1 MNRNAIWITGLILA
15 VEVFFA
21 DSSVAQSGRIDVRPT
36 SATTV
41 APFIP
46 GSLAYHVLTNALG
59 TTNGFDPI
67 HSNCLTEL
75 FGAQYTWNT
84 NLWLFRFP
92 EITSLNSGLG
102 IGASGQSPGTYGMQL
117 ITQRHAIMAKHTTFA
132 NPVGTLIAFTDKN
145 GKIYTNH
152 IQSMKD
158 FGLDINIVQFSDAL
172 PAQFVP
178 FRLMPTNF
186 ATVYMTNLAGNPSG
200 VRIPVVAGTYDRHL
214 YFMSLT
220 SVHNDTDG
228 GRGTSGMP
236 GIITYDGGS
245 VSPGMWLTNQ
255 IGYGWGENT
264 SPLYIKTGDSSSPII
279 MIVRTNLVLLS
290 SLYSF
295 GVSPDY
301 ASAGPTIQATVDT
314 LTVAA
319 GGTNGQYKVET
330 IDLSSFPSYP

>member
-1 MNRNAIWITGLILA
+1 MSRNVIWITVLMMAGDVLL
-15 VEVFFA
+15 A
-21 DSSVAQSGRIDVRPT
+21 DSNDAKPAIIEVRPISNT
-36 SATTV
+36 IDSS
-41 APFIP
+41 FIP
-46 GSLAYHVLTNALG
+46 GSLSYHILTNSLG

-67 HSNCLTEL
+67 NSTCLTEL
-75 FGAQYTWNT
+75 LGPRYTWNT

-117 ITQRHAIMAKHTTFA
+117 ITLRHAIMAKHTTFA
-132 NPVGTLIAFTDKN
+132 DPVGAPITFTDRN
-145 GKIYTNH
+145 GNIYTNY

-158 FGLDINIVQFSDAL
+158 FGFDINIVQFSNAL
-172 PAQFVP
+172 PSQFVP
-178 FRLMPTNF
+178 FELMPTNF
-186 ATVYMTNLAGNPSG
+186 AAAYMTNLTGNSRD

-228 GRGTSGMP
+228 GVGTHGMP
-236 GIITYDGGS
+236 GIIAYDGGS
-245 VSPGMWLTNQ
+245 VSPGKWLTNQ

-264 SPLYIKTGDSSSPII
+264 SPLYIKTGDSSSPIM

-290 SLYSF
+290 SIYSF

-301 ASAGPTIQATVDT
+301 ASAGPTIQATIDA
-314 LTVAA
+314 LTVDA
-319 GGTNGQYKVET
+319 GGTNGQYKIKT
-330 IDLSSFPSYP
+330 IDLSSFPAYQ